1 MPKPSILEHPVRLH
15 VNLERSTLRRL
26 RKLARQRAQ
35 SVTHIMR
42 DLAESFASGQ
52 LSIRKSEPLGDI
64 VKRISA
70 LRSRSSFVHAR
81 SEEILRSL
89 RDSRA

>member
-42 DLAESFASGQ
+42 DLAESLPPVNYPFG
-52 LSIRKSEPLGDI
+52 
-64 VKRISA
+64 
-70 LRSRSSFVHAR
+70 
-81 SEEILRSL
+81 
-89 RDSRA
+89 RANP